1 MQFLA
6 AAGWAAG
13 PVLVMHACS
22 SKQLTTSL
30 MRSWSCARIARLQQ
44 QAADDILK
52 GELEVSLPAHQFA
65 FTPYMRP

>member
-1 MQFLA
+1 
-6 AAGWAAG
+6 
-13 PVLVMHACS
+13 MHACS